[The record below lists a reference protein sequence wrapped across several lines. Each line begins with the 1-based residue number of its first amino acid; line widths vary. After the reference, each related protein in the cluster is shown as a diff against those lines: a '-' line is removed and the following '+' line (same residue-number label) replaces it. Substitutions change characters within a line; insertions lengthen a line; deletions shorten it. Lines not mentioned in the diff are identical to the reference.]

1 MDFLWSPWR
10 YRYVTSG
17 ISTPGCIFCTK
28 PAEQR
33 DAEHFI
39 LHRGQHCYVL
49 LNLYPYASGHLMVV
63 PFTHVS
69 TLEECPRPA
78 LLEMALLAQRA
89 EANLR
94 EVYRCEG
101 LNIGFNIGKCAGAG
115 VAGHLHQHLVPRWTA
130 DANFMAVLGET
141 RVLPEE
147 LTETYRKLS
156 SLNWPV

>member
-17 ISTPGCIFCTK
+17 APPAGCIFCTK
-28 PAEQR
+28 PTEGR
-33 DAEHFI
+33 DEEHYI
-39 LHRGQHCYVL
+39 LHRGTACYVL

-63 PFTHVS
+63 PLQHVS
-69 TLEECPRPA
+69 TLEECPRDA

-94 EVYRCEG
+94 RVYRCEG
-101 LNIGFNIGKCAGAG
+101 VNIGFNIGKCAGAG
-115 VAGHLHQHLVPRWTA
+115 VAGHLHQHLVPRWA
-130 DANFMAVLGET
+130 GDSNFMAVLGET

-147 LTETYRKLS
+147 LPETYRKLS
-156 SLNWPV
+156 SENWHV